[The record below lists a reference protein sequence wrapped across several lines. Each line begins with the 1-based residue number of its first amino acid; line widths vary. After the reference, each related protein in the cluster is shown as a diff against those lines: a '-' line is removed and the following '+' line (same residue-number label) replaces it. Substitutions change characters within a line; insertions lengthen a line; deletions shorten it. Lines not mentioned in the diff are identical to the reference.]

1 MTASGGSLPRRIGI
15 PRYLPRLDTFD
26 ISRDPNPHVA
36 FGSGVHHCLGATLAR
51 LEGQE
56 VFKALA
62 ERFPSLHL
70 ETEHLEYQPSITFR
84 SLKSL
89 PVTLELGETVMARK
103 LRVWVDHNVCVGNA
117 MCETFAPQVFQL
129 NANRQSEAV
138 NPAGDPE
145 EKILEAAENCP
156 VSAIFVED
164 ADTGERLFP

>member
-1 MTASGGSLPRRIGI
+1 
-15 PRYLPRLDTFD
+15 
-26 ISRDPNPHVA
+26 
-36 FGSGVHHCLGATLAR
+36 
-51 LEGQE
+51 
-56 VFKALA
+56 
-62 ERFPSLHL
+62 
-70 ETEHLEYQPSITFR
+70 
-84 SLKSL
+84 
-89 PVTLELGETVMARK
+89 MARK

-164 ADTGERLFP
+164 ADTGNACSPSSGPTLRCCILVPSLSRAGEGTSARLVL